1 MESRIQAIYPHC
13 CGLDVHKESVVAC
26 VAHLGPD
33 GVTREQVRSFGTM
46 TRDLLALA
54 DWLAAAG
61 VTHVAMESTG
71 VYWKPIWNLLED
83 RFTVWLVNARHIKN
97 VPGRKTDVKDCQW
110 IAQLL
115 QHGLLKPSF
124 VPERP
129 QRELRDLTRQRG
141 QLVADKSR
149 VANRV
154 QKVLEDANIKLASVA
169 SDALGV
175 SGRQM
180 IQALIDG
187 QADAKAMAQLA
198 HARLRNKL
206 PQLEAAL
213 TGKVG
218 EHHRFMLKALMG
230 QLTWLEEQV
239 ACFDQRIEAVM
250 SPLEKQA
257 IARLD
262 EIPGV
267 DRRAAQNLIA
277 EIGTDMSRFPS
288 AAHLASWA
296 GVCPGNHQSANRR
309 RSGRC
314 GEGNRFVKATLNQC
328 AWAAS
333 RTKGTYLSA
342 QYRRLARRRGARRAI
357 MAVGHSQLVQAYH
370 LLRSEQPV
378 EYKDLTAAHFDTIE
392 PERHARQLVKRLER
406 LGYKVSVERAA

>member
-1 MESRIQAIYPHC
+1 MESRIQALYPHC
-13 CGLDVHKESVVAC
+13 CGLDVHKESVMAC
-26 VAHLGPD
+26 VTHLQAD
-33 GVTREQVRSFGTM
+33 GIAVERVRAFGTM
-46 TRDLLALA
+46 TRDLLSLA
-54 DWLAAAG
+54 DWLAEQQ

-83 RFTVWLVNARHIKN
+83 RFTAWLVNARHVKN

-110 IAQLL
+110 IARLL

-124 VPERP
+124 VPDRP
-129 QRELRDLTRQRG
+129 QRELRDLTRQRW
-141 QLVADKSR
+141 QLIGDKSR
-149 VANRV
+149 VANRI
-154 QKVLEDANIKLASVA
+154 QKLLEDANVKLASVA
-169 SDALGV
+169 TDVLGV

-187 QADAKAMAQLA
+187 QTDAKAMAQLA

-206 PQLEAAL
+206 AQLEQAL
-213 TGKVG
+213 SGKVT
-218 EHHRFMLKALMG
+218 EHHRFMLKALVG
-230 QLTWLEEQV
+230 QLDWLEEQV
-239 ACFDQRIEAVM
+239 DCFDQRIEAVM
-250 SPLEKQA
+250 GPLEKQA
-257 IARLD
+257 IDRLD

-277 EIGTDMSRFPS
+277 EIGTDMGRFPS

-296 GVCPGNHQSANRR
+296 GVCPGNHQSAGKR

-342 QYRRLARRRGARRAI
+342 QYRRLAKRRGARRAI
-357 MAVGHSQLVQAYH
+357 MAVGHSQLTQAFH
-370 LLRSEQPV
+370 LLSRQI

-392 PERHARQLVKRLER
+392 PQRHARQLVKRLEQ